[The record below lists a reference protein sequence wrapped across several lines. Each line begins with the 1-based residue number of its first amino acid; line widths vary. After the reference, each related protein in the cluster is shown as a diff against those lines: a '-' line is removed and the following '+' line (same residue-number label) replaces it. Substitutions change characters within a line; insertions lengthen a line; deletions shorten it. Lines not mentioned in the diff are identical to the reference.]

1 MSGHSK
7 VFECLKIFALIK
19 SELGII
25 RKGQC
30 AYVAMIDKRDVTM
43 SRDFKVM
50 TATPTWKFGFKIF
63 IKRFSLFI
71 LASGSYICC
80 KINPSFKKLF
90 CESFKTNRDW
100 LIENWFSFSH
110 HKILLHVLIQ
120 NAKLKYFIA
129 KNIESYLFINEK
141 KVIYNVID
149 MSKVFLTNTCVL
161 FSFIPTFLCSPYG
174 YQAFSVVK
182 MTKI

>member
-1 MSGHSK
+1 MRGHSK
-7 VFECLKIFALIK
+7 VFECLIIFALIK

-30 AYVAMIDKRDVTM
+30 AYVAMIYKRDVTM
-43 SRDFKVM
+43 SRDFKFI

-63 IKRFSLFI
+63 SKRFSLFI
-71 LASGSYICC
+71 LVSGSYICC

-129 KNIESYLFINEK
+129 KNIESLFVYQWK
-141 KVIYNVID
+141 KVIYNVICQKFF
-149 MSKVFLTNTCVL
+149 SKNVRFVFIHPKD
-161 FSFIPTFLCSPYG
+161 F
-174 YQAFSVVK
+174 
-182 MTKI
+182 